1 MPGFLVPVGTQ
12 VLCGHPGGIGV
23 IPPSQTRVLV
33 GGKPAATVMDQV
45 DVLTCQAKLGP
56 SPAPCVKVAWPAPP
70 SRVMLSGKAALTQ
83 DMTGTTIGPAGPQN
97 VAIPLTQSKV
107 RGA

>member
-12 VLCGHPGGIGV
+12 VMCGHPGGMGV
-23 IPPSQTRVLV
+23 VPPSQTRVLV

-45 DVLTCQAKLGP
+45 NVIACQAKLGP
-56 SPAPCVKVAWPAPP
+56 APAPCVKVAWTAAA
-70 SRVMLSGKAALTQ
+70 SRVTLSGKAALTQ
-83 DMTGTTIGPAGPQN
+83 DMTGTTIGPAPPQK